1 MVAQGL
7 RKGVIGRWPN
17 GGGKLATLAT
27 SHPPFGQC
35 LIAPFRGHWAHIAVF
50 PSRFS
55 TWSIY
60 GDGSVK
66 PVFRCKSMR
75 RKSARTSSSP
85 SASVDLPHLSRRSA
99 GVSAFCR
106 ISLEP
111 EAEGDRP
118 TACLRSSWGRRER
131 DALNH
136 LFGIVRS
143 GRTSPHN
150 KDSKDATIHIPDDP
164 RGGGRQDKVRGHPAK
179 SSRPPAIRLDK
190 TTVPPRWPANA
201 CGSIA

>member
-1 MVAQGL
+1 MDRETTQHSARIPRSAQKSADSAA
-7 RKGVIGRWPN
+7 R
-17 GGGKLATLAT
+17 LATLAIYGDG
-27 SHPPFGQC
+27 S
-35 LIAPFRGHWAHIAVF
+35 V
-50 PSRFS
+50 
-55 TWSIY
+55 IY

-99 GVSAFCR
+99 GVFAFCR
-106 ISLEP
+106 LSLEP

-190 TTVPPRWPANA
+190 TAVPPRSPANA